1 MTTPADMTP
10 PADMTIPAA
19 MTTSAATDSA
29 LPVRAVTMLRLIRL
43 FAVGRRIPY
52 AVAAIAAC
60 AIGLR
65 IALLGHWDAYGALQ
79 LPLIFETAVATSVAA
94 TAASPFGELE
104 RLGGRWLPF
113 LRLTAAVALTALAV
127 GALVVAA
134 STGAHLAGGALD
146 VLRNVVGI
154 TGIGLLCAAVLGG
167 GLSWTGPTGYLI
179 PAVYALYTQWHG
191 PALTTPWLWPAR
203 PGHDLGG
210 ALCAA
215 LVFIAGLTVTTVR
228 GARDRPGDAD

>member
-1 MTTPADMTP
+1 MTAPALTER
-10 PADMTIPAA
+10 
-19 MTTSAATDSA
+19 A
-29 LPVRAVTMLRLIRL
+29 LTMLRLIRL

-65 IALLGHWDAYGALQ
+65 VALLGHWDTYGALQ
-79 LPLIFETAVATSVAA
+79 LPLIFETAAATSVAA
-94 TAASPFGELE
+94 TAASPFGEPE
-104 RLGGRWLPF
+104 RLGGRWLPL
-113 LRLTAAVALTALAV
+113 LRLTAAVALTVLAV

-134 STGAHLAGGALD
+134 GTGAHLAGGTLE
-146 VLRNVVGI
+146 VLRNVAGI

-167 GLSWTGPTGYLI
+167 GLAWTGPTGYLI
-179 PAVYALYTQWHG
+179 AGVYALYTQWHG
-191 PALTTPWLWPAR
+191 PALNTPWLWPAR
-203 PGHDLGG
+203 PGDDLGG

-228 GARDRPGDAD
+228 GARDRPGETD